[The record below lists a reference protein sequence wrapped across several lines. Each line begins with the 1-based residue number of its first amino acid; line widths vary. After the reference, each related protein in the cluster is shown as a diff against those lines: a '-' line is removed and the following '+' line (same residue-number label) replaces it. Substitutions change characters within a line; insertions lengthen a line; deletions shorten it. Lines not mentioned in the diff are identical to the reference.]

1 MRGDA
6 HRRLAHFVF
15 HHHFRKGRPMS
26 ATARRP
32 LKTGFLLAPGVAVMD
47 LFGAH
52 AVFGFAP
59 QSELHLLWK
68 TREPISA
75 LPPFPIAATT
85 TFADCPDELDAF
97 VVGAVPADVIADDEV
112 IAFVRRQAS
121 RARYVIGICGGV
133 LLLGAAG
140 LLNGRRATTNF
151 HVLDAL
157 AEFGARPVGGGEVVI
172 DGNLY
177 TAGPATG
184 GFEAALLV
192 LAELRG
198 AEAAKHVELTIEYH
212 PRAPFGVGTPALA
225 GPALTKEVLAAHAW
239 FFDPCKDAARAAY
252 GRGR

>member
-133 LLLGAAG
+133 LLLGA
-140 LLNGRRATTNF
+140 
-151 HVLDAL
+151 
-157 AEFGARPVGGGEVVI
+157 RPVGGGEVVI

-225 GPALTKEVLAAHAW
+225 GPALTNEVLAAHAW

-252 GRGR
+252 ERGR